1 MARSKLTDKELDYL
15 KKKIT
20 ANVVV
25 LDSSGLPHITPIW
38 VVEHKG
44 RLYFSTTT
52 NRVKYNHIT
61 HNQNI
66 GINVL
71 DPKGYPWISIAGH
84 GSIKSQDQ
92 FSEYRAVADKIIHKY
107 QTDASKIEEYRE
119 LLTKSDRIL
128 IELTPAEIIASGLS

>member
-25 LDSSGLPHITPIW
+25 LASSGFPHITPIW
-38 VVEHKG
+38 VAEHNNK
-44 RLYFSTTT
+44 LYFSITTS
-52 NRVKYNHIT
+52 RVKYKHIT
-61 HNQNI
+61 QNQNI

-84 GSIKSQDQ
+84 GSIRSQDQ
-92 FSEYRAVADKIIHKY
+92 FSEYPVVADKIIHKY
-107 QTDASKIEEYRE
+107 QSDASKIEEYKG
-119 LLTKSDRIL
+119 LLTQPDRIL
-128 IELTPAEIIASGLS
+128 IELTPINIITSGLS